1 MADERAM
8 WSVHRRKLHAT
19 LVPGRVLRRRTSK
32 KTHELLRSCDSSFL
46 LNHDVD
52 KVQRP
57 PYDNTMVS
65 NPE

>member
-1 MADERAM
+1 MADERSV
-8 WSVHRRKLHAT
+8 WSVRRMELRAT
-19 LVPGRVLRRRTSK
+19 LVLGRVLRRRTSR
-32 KTHELLRSCDSSFL
+32 KTHELLRGCYSSFL

>member
-1 MADERAM
+1 MADERSR
-8 WSVHRRKLHAT
+8 WSVRSTKLRAT
-19 LVPGRVLRRRTSK
+19 LVLGRVLRRRTSR
-32 KTHELLRSCDSSFL
+32 KTHELLRGCNPSFL

-65 NPE
+65 SPE